1 MERFKKFLL
10 GLQEIFFFA
19 IRMFGALLRPPW
31 YFRETYEQ
39 LYFIGVGSLFL
50 IVLTGIAAGQALAL
64 QTTKELADFGAKDY
78 IGRIMTISVL
88 RALGPVLTGLMVAAR
103 VASGI
108 TAEIGA
114 MRSSNQIDALIAFG
128 TDPIKKLAVPRLVSL
143 LIMLPALTLIT
154 DAIAITGGF
163 LIAKFISHVSAHLY
177 WANVK
182 QKLTYGNFLVGIV
195 KPFAF
200 AIIIAAVACYKGF
213 TARGGTKGVGL
224 ATMESV
230 VISSITILVVDFL
243 LTKVVFSFLGWS
255 A

>member
-1 MERFKKFLL
+1 
-10 GLQEIFFFA
+10 
-19 IRMFGALLRPPW
+19 
-31 YFRETYEQ
+31 
-39 LYFIGVGSLFL
+39 
-50 IVLTGIAAGQALAL
+50 
-64 QTTKELADFGAKDY
+64 
-78 IGRIMTISVL
+78 
-88 RALGPVLTGLMVAAR
+88 MVAAR

-143 LIMLPALTLIT
+143 VIMLPALTMIT

-182 QKLTYGNFLVGIV
+182 EKLTYGNFLVGIV

-200 AIIIAAVACYKGF
+200 AVIIAAVACYKGF
-213 TARGGTKGVGL
+213 TARGVTKGVGL

-243 LTKVVFSFLGWS
+243 LTKVVFSLLGWG